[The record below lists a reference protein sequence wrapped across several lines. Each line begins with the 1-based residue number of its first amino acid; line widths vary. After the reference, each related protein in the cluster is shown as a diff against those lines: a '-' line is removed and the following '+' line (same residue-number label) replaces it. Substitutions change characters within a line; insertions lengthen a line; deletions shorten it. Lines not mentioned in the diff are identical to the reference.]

1 MSASKVLD
9 LAERQGLLDA
19 KAIGELRKQVA
30 ESKFVVTPEAVA
42 KILVDKGHLT
52 AFQARRLVAAA
63 LDEPDAEPAPPSPP
77 PVPPPAAERPAPTK
91 RVEESDLWLA
101 DAPKP
106 AAPPPSPPP
115 APVAAPPPPKNPA
128 PSPPPPKPPAFKS
141 PPPRP
146 PVEETP
152 KAAPPK
158 PKRNKQRPPP
168 GPTIE
173 MSPEELGGSLTPL
186 DSPAPPP
193 MGSLTPLGS
202 GLTPLGGAA
211 TLTPMSSPAAP
222 LGATDLSEGLT
233 PYDPLGK
240 PKAPSPVRKTRKAQ
254 NYTLIY
260 ILATTLGVLCI
271 VAIPLGYWFMYG
283 KSADLYQRAEEEY
296 KNGALSAA
304 IDSYNKFLEG
314 NPNSKDA
321 SRAKV
326 RRDMAEIRQ
335 ASGEGKNPRAGLT
348 KMQALLPQM
357 ETEEAFDD
365 IRVDL
370 RTILVEIARSFAT
383 QAAGTKDTAKREEIV
398 ARAEETMKL
407 VDNPTYLPAKEKTQ
421 ILSQLNDIND
431 RLKAAR
437 RSTDQDKELAKA
449 LEAIKKVVDAGDAAA
464 AYKIRLDLIRA
475 YPAVEADAGL
485 AAATQAIGQM
495 EQKQVKVQKGS
506 LAASTED
513 SAPIDSRIILATHE
527 GDSANEGS
535 AVLLLQGS
543 LFGLSAKNG
552 KVNWRRPVGFETFVH
567 PVPISTEKNADV
579 IAVDSRKHEL
589 YRLNSVTGKL
599 VWKVAVGKP
608 FTAPAVGDE
617 KIYVTTSDG
626 KVLEIDAKTGNS
638 EQQAQ
643 LPQKPGVGTAVDS
656 ARGKLYQPG
665 LHSTLFVLRT
675 DDLQCTQTLYLGHKP
690 GAIVVPPVAVLD
702 HLLVVEN
709 PSDDFALVRMF
720 APQAGG
726 KGLVPLPDPLRLKGR
741 VVVPMAVEGKRVVIV
756 TDLGHVAVLQ
766 VDPSNK
772 SRPIRQVGG
781 SDAIERSPV
790 LAYYA
795 IDKGMIFVGGKQLT
809 GYEIQGSQEKLG
821 AKWTAGGEDAF
832 ITPPLIVENAVIHAR
847 RRQGSLATTV
857 EADNPA
863 TGTPLWTVTLAAPVA
878 ALFPSEA
885 RKQIVAVTSPGR
897 VFELSEEALS
907 AGYSDSPVFVPLPG
921 TEAMTLTD
929 GVRVGNDKWACL
941 GMQYSGHYLTYDN
954 GAASARTKHF
964 EARIPGKD
972 ASAPAVAFRGG
983 AAIPFSSGPVKLLN
997 PDSAGDL
1004 ALPFQPSLQA
1014 GQRLNWKQ
1022 GAVLS
1027 ADGSVLAISDGANT
1041 IFRLTVKNTPQPH
1054 LESLGETVVD
1064 NDIVA
1069 PLAVASGTLYA
1080 VGHSST
1086 VDLLY
1091 SFQAPDLQAGPKKP
1105 LEGRV
1110 RFGPVQAGEVVFVAD
1125 DKKLHCYEGAGNIR
1139 WSIPLAH
1146 GIPSAPPLPDGQDF
1160 IIVTKA
1166 GSVCRV
1172 SQDQGQEAG
1181 VVEVGEPLVAPASLF
1196 SGKLLVA
1203 GPDGTIHLVPLPKGP

>member
-63 LDEPDAEPAPPSPP
+63 LEEPDAEPTPPTAPLAPP
-77 PVPPPAAERPAPTK
+77 PVAERPVQTK
-91 RVEESDLWLA
+91 PVEESDLWLA

-106 AAPPPSPPP
+106 APPPIP
-115 APVAAPPPPKNPA
+115 APVAAPPSAKNPA
-128 PSPPPPKPPAFKS
+128 PASPSKPPAFK
-141 PPPRP
+141 PPPFRP
-146 PVEETP
+146 PVDEPP

-168 GPTIE
+168 GPTVE
-173 MSPEELGGSLTPL
+173 MSPQELGGSLTPL
-186 DSPAPPP
+186 DPPAHPPIVR
-193 MGSLTPLGS
+193 LTPLGG

-211 TLTPMSSPAAP
+211 TLTPESPPLMP
-222 LGATDLSEGLT
+222 LGATDALSEGLT

-240 PKAPSPVRKTRKAQ
+240 PKPPALPGKKTRKAQ

-260 ILATTLGVLCI
+260 VLT
-271 VAIPLGYWFMYG
+271 VALMFCCLVALPLGYWFLYG
-283 KSADLYQRAEEEY
+283 TAANVYQRAELEY
-296 KNGALSAA
+296 TNGALSSA
-304 IDSYNKFLEG
+304 IELYDRFLDS

-335 ASGEGKNPRAGLT
+335 VSGEGKNPRAGLT
-348 KMQALLPQM
+348 KLQALLPEM

-370 RTILVEIARSFAT
+370 RTILVEVARSFAT
-383 QAAGTKDTAKREEIV
+383 QAMGTKDTAKREEVV

-407 VDNPTYLPAKEKTQ
+407 VDNPTYIPAKEKTQ
-421 ILSQLNDIND
+421 ILSQLTDIND

-437 RSTDQDKELAKA
+437 RSTDQDKELVKA
-449 LEAIKKVVDAGDAAA
+449 LEAIKKAVGSGDAAA
-464 AYKIRLDLIRA
+464 AYKFRLELIRL

-485 AAATQAIGQM
+485 GAATQAIGQM
-495 EQKQVKVQKGS
+495 EQKQVKVQKTS
-506 LAASTED
+506 LAGSTD
-513 SAPIDSRIILATHE
+513 DPVPIDSRIILATHE
-527 GDSANEGS
+527 GDSALEGS
-535 AVLLLQGS
+535 AVFLLQGS
-543 LFGLSAKNG
+543 LFGLNAKNG
-552 KVNWRRPVGFETFVH
+552 KVNWRRPVGFETLVH
-567 PVPISTEKNADV
+567 PVPVSREKNADV
-579 IAVDSRKHEL
+579 IAVDSRKHEI
-589 YRLNSVTGKL
+589 YRLASTTGKL
-599 VWKVAVGKP
+599 VWKLAVGKP
-608 FTAPAVGDE
+608 FTAPAVGE
-617 KIYVTTSDG
+617 EQVYVTTSDG

-643 LPQKPGVGTAVDS
+643 LPQKPGVGAAVD
-656 ARGKLYQPG
+656 AAHGKLYQPG
-665 LHSTLFVLRT
+665 LHSTLFVLRAE
-675 DDLQCTQTLYLGHKP
+675 DLQCTQTIYLGHRP
-690 GAIVVPPVAVLD
+690 GSIAVPPVAVLD
-702 HLLVVEN
+702 HVLVVEN
-709 PSDDFALVRMF
+709 PADDFSLIRMF

-726 KGLVPLPDPLRLKGR
+726 KGLVPLRESLRLKGR
-741 VVVPMAVEGKRVVIV
+741 VVVPMAVEGKRVVVV
-756 TDLGHVAVLQ
+756 TDLGQVAVLQ

-772 SRPIRQVGG
+772 VHPIRQIGG
-781 SDAIERSPV
+781 SDAIERSPA

-795 IDKGMIFVGGKQLT
+795 IDKGMIFVGSKQLT

-821 AKWTAGGEDAF
+821 SKWTVGGDDAF
-832 ITPPLIVENAVIHAR
+832 ITPPLIVDNALIHAR
-847 RRQGSLATTV
+847 RRRGSLAMTV

-863 TGTPLWTVTLAAPVA
+863 TGIPLWTLNLAAPLA

-897 VFELSEEALS
+897 VFELSPDAVA
-907 AGYSDSPVFVPLPG
+907 AGYSDAPSFVPLPG

-954 GAASARTKHF
+954 GAASARAKHF
-964 EARIPGKD
+964 EARVPGKD
-972 ASAPAVAFRGG
+972 ASAPAIAFRGG
-983 AAIPFSSGPVKLLN
+983 VAIPFNSGQVKLLN

-1022 GAVLS
+1022 GAVVS
-1027 ADGSVLAISDGANT
+1027 ADGSVLAVSDGANT
-1041 IFRLTVKNTPQPH
+1041 IYRLTVKKTPQPH

-1064 NDIVA
+1064 NDVVS
-1069 PLAVASGTLYA
+1069 PLAVAGGAIYA
-1080 VGHSST
+1080 VGRSPT
-1086 VDLLY
+1086 IDMLY

-1125 DKKLHCYEGAGNIR
+1125 DKKLHCCEGSGNIR

-1146 GIPSAPPLPDGQDF
+1146 GIPSAPPLPDGQQF
-1160 IIVTKA
+1160 IVVTQA
-1166 GSVCRV
+1166 GSVYRV
-1172 SQDQGQEAG
+1172 SQDKGEETG
-1181 VVEVGEPLVAPASLF
+1181 LLEVGEPLVAPASLF